1 MRLGFVKRKEQFKF
15 ISIFTLFTFLMYS
28 FALVLFLPK
37 VKAAAIT
44 SASDTMTRLEDTIV
58 DVDHTILFTP
68 TTAINQ
74 DDGVQITLS
83 SALWG
88 DTSLDATDYDI
99 SQAAGGTACAA
110 WTEVAYVAANNV
122 IQFECDTV
130 GAAGT
135 GAITVNINLDLDN
148 TGTVASYELLLTTYD
163 LGANSNFG
171 GGDDVVE
178 DTGEIEVAIVD
189 DDTVNVT
196 GYIDTFLTFDIDT
209 SEANEDCDAAG
220 GASPCDSHGGSIDN
234 AGYIVDLGEMSSLEV
249 RDSGDAGVLH
259 ADGLSGTVNSVWF
272 NIETNADGGAAV
284 TQDSLNGLLDGPGA
298 ATIPSVVTGSDITAG
313 SNTYGVQMPSAGT
326 AGTGT
331 IVRNTSCDSATEFCA
346 ADTTPLQLFTTN
358 SDPVATGR
366 LELQVAAAPSVTTT
380 VGTYTDELT
389 YIATATF

>member
-1 MRLGFVKRKEQFKF
+1 MRLGFMKRREQFKF
-15 ISIFTLFTFLMYS
+15 LSIFTLFTFLMYS

-44 SASDTMTRLEDTIV
+44 SASDTMTRLEKSIA

-88 DTSLDATDYDI
+88 DTSLDVTDYDI
-99 SQAAGGTACAA
+99 TQAAGGTACAS
-110 WTEVAYVAANNV
+110 WTEVAYVTANNV

-148 TGTVASYELLLTTYD
+148 PGTVASYELLLTTYD
-163 LGANSNFG
+163 LGADTNFG

-178 DTGEIEVAIVD
+178 DTGAIDVAIID

-196 GYIDTFLTFDIDT
+196 GYIDTFIVFDIDT
-209 SEANEDCDAAG
+209 SETDEDCNAAG
-220 GASPCDSHGGSIDN
+220 GGAPICDSHGGSTDD
-234 AGYIVDLGEMSSLEV
+234 AGYVVDLGEMDTISV
-249 RDSGDAGVLH
+249 NKSGVTVLH
-259 ADGLSGTVNSVWF
+259 ADGNSGEINSVWF
-272 NIETNADGGAAV
+272 NIETNADGGAIVSQKSANGF
-284 TQDSLNGLLDGPGA
+284 LNGPTD
-298 ATIPSVVTGSDITAG
+298 IPSVANGTDIGAG
-313 SNTYGVQMPSAGT
+313 QNEYGVQMPVDGTQGSGDIVPDPDCDTASEFCEVSTTAASIFTT
-326 AGTGT
+326 AG
-331 IVRNTSCDSATEFCA
+331 N
-346 ADTTPLQLFTTN
+346 
-358 SDPVATGR
+358 PVSTGR
-366 LELQVAAAPSVTTT
+366 IELLVAAAPSTSTAT
-380 VGTYTDELT
+380 GTYTDQLT

>member
-44 SASDTMTRLEDTIV
+44 SASDTMSRLQISIA
-58 DVDHTILFTP
+58 DVTHTMVFTP

-74 DDGVQITLS
+74 DDGVQISFS
-83 SALWG
+83 SSWG
-88 DTSLDATDYDI
+88 DASLDTADYSI

-110 WTEVAYVAANNV
+110 WTEVAYVSANDD

-135 GAITVNINLDLDN
+135 GAITVSITVDLDN
-148 TGTVASYELLLTTYD
+148 PSSVNSYEFALFTYD
-163 LGANSNFG
+163 LGADANFG
-171 GGDDVVE
+171 GGDDVLE
-178 DTGEIEVAIVD
+178 DTGEIEVAIID

-196 GYIDTFLTFDIDT
+196 GYIDTFLSFDLDT
-209 SEANEDCDAAG
+209 SEVDEDCDAAG
-220 GASPCDSHGGSIDN
+220 GASPCDSHGGSSDN
-234 AGYIVDLGEMSSLEV
+234 AGYVVDLGEMSSLEV

-272 NIETNADGGAAV
+272 DIETNADGGAAV

-298 ATIPSVVTGSDITAG
+298 ATIPSVVTGNDITAG

-331 IVRNTSCDSATEFCA
+331 IVRNTSCDTATEFCA

-358 SDPVATGR
+358 TDPIATGR